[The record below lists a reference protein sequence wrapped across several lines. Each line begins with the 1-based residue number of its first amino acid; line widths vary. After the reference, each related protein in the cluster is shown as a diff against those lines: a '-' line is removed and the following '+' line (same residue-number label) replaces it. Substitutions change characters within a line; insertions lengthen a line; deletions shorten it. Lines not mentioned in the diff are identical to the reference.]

1 MKREDIAAMGPLE
14 RKALLEDVAALVHSG
29 EWRFGEA
36 VRFLR
41 AVVLRKS
48 RADFSRMVG
57 VSPSA
62 LQQIEDTLDAN
73 PTVDTLNRLFRPF
86 GATMGLRFP
95 RMELQP
101 PPTVE
106 REQRRERLK
115 NALAGAHKRRR
126 KKDGAQSG

>member
-57 VSPSA
+57 ISPAA
-62 LQQIEDTLDAN
+62 LQKVEDDKTAN
-73 PTVDTLNRLFRPF
+73 PTIDTLNRVFKPF
-86 GATMGLRFP
+86 GATLGLRFP

-101 PPTVE
+101 AVTVE
-106 REQRRERLK
+106 LEQRRDELRS
-115 NALAGAHKRRR
+115 ALGGTRR
-126 KKDGAQSG
+126 KKR